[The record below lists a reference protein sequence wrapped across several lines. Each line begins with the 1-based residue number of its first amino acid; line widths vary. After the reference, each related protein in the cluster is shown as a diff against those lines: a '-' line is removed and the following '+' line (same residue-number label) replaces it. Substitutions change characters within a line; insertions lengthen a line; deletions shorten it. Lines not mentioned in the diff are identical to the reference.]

1 MKHPMLK
8 RFAALGLCCAAATTC
23 AFAARVVTKN
33 ITVEYADIKLVVDG
47 VQVTPKDAN
56 GAVVEPFVYNGTTYL
71 PVRAVGN
78 AISKEVAWDG
88 TTKTVYIGDVPGQS
102 NNKYLE
108 PYQHEYYTGVYSGDA
123 AKSFSMM
130 GKKYTQGIT
139 MELGNW
145 ANYNLDGHYSSV
157 CFDVGH
163 VDNDVTN
170 EATLYVYVDGELVQ
184 QIELTG
190 DMQTKHVEVKVNNA
204 LQMKLVLE
212 GGFATRYGIANI
224 MGIE

>member
-1 MKHPMLK
+1 
-8 RFAALGLCCAAATTC
+8 
-23 AFAARVVTKN
+23 
-33 ITVEYADIKLVVDG
+33 
-47 VQVTPKDAN
+47 
-56 GAVVEPFVYNGTTYL
+56 
-71 PVRAVGN
+71 
-78 AISKEVAWDG
+78 
-88 TTKTVYIGDVPGQS
+88 
-102 NNKYLE
+102 
-108 PYQHEYYTGVYSGDA
+108 
-123 AKSFSMM
+123 
-130 GKKYTQGIT
+130 